1 MYKLPIFDIARCTR
15 QTYITGTLFLKE
27 YFKHAFE
34 FWGTVCQ
41 MANNQNTVAYE
52 IIINRLFSSGNAN
65 LGHTMP
71 LENENFKK
79 KTCKQGQTD

>member
-41 MANNQNTVAYE
+41 MANNQNTVVLR
-52 IIINRLFSSGNAN
+52 NNNS
-65 LGHTMP
+65 
-71 LENENFKK
+71 
-79 KTCKQGQTD
+79 QTIFLS